1 MHVEGHHDR
10 AAVGVARIRR
20 VPCPPVENG
29 SDFDA
34 YLHWMK
40 ARTITTLRL
49 GCEGHQPG
57 SRGASMGVTDSA
69 PDVTLTE
76 SLRQS
81 RMPVAGSGRIIRAEF
96 ISTHPWCHR
105 MQT

>member
-1 MHVEGHHDR
+1 
-10 AAVGVARIRR
+10 
-20 VPCPPVENG
+20 
-29 SDFDA
+29 
-34 YLHWMK
+34 
-40 ARTITTLRL
+40 
-49 GCEGHQPG
+49 
-57 SRGASMGVTDSA
+57 MGVTDSA

-105 MQT
+105 MQTFLRAIFHARSSSSAFEQLEVKVCAAGAFATAISTRRS